1 MGYTNSP
8 LVDYVRLSPNH
19 SGLRNHAID
28 TITIHCVVGQCSVET
43 LGAIFAPTSR
53 QASCNYGVA
62 FDGRIGM
69 YVEEKNR
76 SWCTSSASNDN
87 RAITIE
93 VASDTTHPY
102 AVNQKAYDA
111 TIKLVADICKR
122 NNIKRLTWKADKG
135 LIGRADLQ
143 NMTAHRWFANKACP
157 GDYLYARFGDIANK
171 VNAIIAAGSGQTPI
185 QEPTPVNKNTSFPAV
200 PFTITVK
207 IDNLNYR
214 ADASMSGA
222 IKGQTGKGIFTIV
235 EVKNGFGKLKSG
247 VGWVY
252 LENADY
258 CSIGTTVKQ
267 GSSGQTTPA
276 NPTSGGGVPTSDPG
290 NPAEN
295 SKKIWDYLMTRIGN
309 EYGVAG
315 VLGNIQAESAC
326 MPNNLQQTF
335 ETKLGMT
342 DESYTKAVDNGT
354 YTNFVN
360 DSAGYGLVQ
369 WTFWSLKRDL
379 LAYVQGKGK
388 SIGDLDTQLE
398 FLCKQLSESYKSSV
412 WDVLKSAK
420 SIRQA
425 SDAMLLKFERPADQS
440 VAVQERRAAYGQ
452 EFYSKYATKVVT
464 PTQPSTVVKTLKFAT
479 GDIVKFAGG
488 NHYASASATSG
499 TYVPACTAKVT
510 GVYGSGTHPYHVRA
524 IDANGNFKSGG
535 VYGWVDESLL
545 SKNQSEIVY
554 TVVAGDTLSKIAAK
568 YGTTYQKLAAYN
580 GIANPNIISVGQK
593 IRIPGSAAQSATTP
607 AVSRK
612 SNEEIAREVIK
623 GLWGV
628 GQDRKTRLQAKGY
641 DYNAIQKLVNQML
654 KK

>member
-1 MGYTNSP
+1 MGYTNSH

-19 SGLRNHAID
+19 SGLRAHEID

-53 QASCNYGVA
+53 QASCQYGVG

-76 SWCTSSASNDN
+76 SWCTSSKANDD

-93 VASDTTHPY
+93 VASDTKHPY
-102 AVNQKAYDA
+102 AVNQAAYNA

-122 NNIKRLTWKADKG
+122 NNIKRLTWKADPS
-135 LIGRADLQ
+135 LIGRPDVQ
-143 NMTAHRWFANKACP
+143 NMTAHRWFAAKACP
-157 GDYLYARFGDIANK
+157 GDYLYSRFGDIANK
-171 VNAIIAAGSGQTPI
+171 VNAIIAASSGQIPS
-185 QEPTPVNKNTSFPAV
+185 QEVVPTNKNTNFPAT
-200 PFTITVK
+200 PFTVTVK
-207 IDNLNYR
+207 INDLNYR
-214 ADASMSGA
+214 SDASLSSA
-222 IKGQTGKGIFTIV
+222 VKGQTGKGIFTIV
-235 EVKNGFGKLKSG
+235 EVKNGFGKLKSN
-247 VGWVY
+247 VGWIY

-258 CSIGTTVKQ
+258 CDIGSTVNQ

-290 NPAEN
+290 NPSEN
-295 SKKIWDYLMTRIGN
+295 SKKIWDYLKAKIGN

-326 MPNNLQQTF
+326 MPNNLQNTF

-342 DESYTKAVDNGT
+342 DDSYTKAVDSGA
-354 YTNFVN
+354 YTNFVH
-360 DSAGYGLVQ
+360 DGAGYGLVQ

-379 LAYVQGKGK
+379 LAYVQSKGK
-388 SIGDLDTQLE
+388 SIGDLEVQLE

-425 SDAMLLKFERPADQS
+425 SDAMLLKFERPYDQS
-440 VAVQERRAAYGQ
+440 AAVQEQRASYGQ
-452 EFYSKYATKVVT
+452 EFFSKFGTPVAPPAPPAPPATVLQFT
-464 PTQPSTVVKTLKFAT
+464 T
-479 GDIVKFAGG
+479 GDVVNFAGG

-499 TYVPACTAKVT
+499 TPVPASLAKVT
-510 GVYGSGTHPYHVRA
+510 GVYGSGLHPYHVRA
-524 IDANGNFKSGG
+524 IDANGNFKSG
-535 VYGWVDESLL
+535 VYGWVDASLL
-545 SKNQSEIVY
+545 SKSPSEIVY
-554 TVVAGDTLSKIAAK
+554 TVVSGDTLSKIAAR

-580 GIANPNIISVGQK
+580 GIANPNVISIGQK
-593 IRIPGSAAQSATTP
+593 IRIPGSVAQSATAP
-607 AVSRK
+607 AVNRK
-612 SNEEIAREVIK
+612 SNEEIAKEVIK